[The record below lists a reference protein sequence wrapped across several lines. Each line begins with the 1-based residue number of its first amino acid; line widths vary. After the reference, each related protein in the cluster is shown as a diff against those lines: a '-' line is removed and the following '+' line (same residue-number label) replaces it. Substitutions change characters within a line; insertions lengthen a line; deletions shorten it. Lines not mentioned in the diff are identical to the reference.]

1 MDTEAPQELLGGLSA
16 RQFMQRH
23 WQQQPLLV
31 RQAWPGVQAPL
42 TRAQAFDA
50 AGNEDIESRLVV
62 RPQPARHAASAA
74 TGWRLRRGPLPRRAL
89 PAARTPG
96 WTLLLQG
103 LDLHVKAAHDML
115 QRFRFV
121 PDALLDDVMLS
132 WASVGGGVGPHTDA
146 YDVFLLQV
154 QGQRRWRVG
163 PVPKPQWV
171 QHAPLK
177 RLRNFKPTMEWLLQ
191 PGDMLYLPPQW
202 GHDGVAEGGECM
214 TCSIGFRA
222 PAADELAQDL
232 MQLLAE
238 EETEPTTAGLS
249 LYRHPPQDTTATP
262 AAVPA
267 QLLNFAQAAI
277 QQRLSQPL
285 ALSRALGIWATEPKP
300 QVWFHPGAA
309 RAAPCAVVLHERS
322 RMMYDD
328 AHIYINGEAFVAS
341 GRDAQL
347 MRTLA
352 NQRRLGE
359 REVAR
364 LGAQARALLQDW
376 ALAGWVLASP
386 AQPAAAAAPVKKSAR

>member
-1 MDTEAPQELLGGLSA
+1 MDTEAPQELLGGLSP
-16 RQFMQRH
+16 RQFMQQH
-23 WQQQPLLV
+23 WQQKPLLV
-31 RQAWPGVQAPL
+31 RQAWPGVQSPL

-50 AGNEDIESRLVV
+50 AGNEDIESRLVM
-62 RPQPARHAASAA
+62 RPQPGKPSAP
-74 TGWRLRRGPLPRRAL
+74 GESSWRLRHGPMPRRAL

-171 QHAPLK
+171 QGSPLK
-177 RLRNFKPTMEWLLQ
+177 RLRHFKPTLEWLLQ

-202 GHDGVAEGGECM
+202 GHDGVAEGGDCM

-222 PAADELAQDL
+222 PAADDLAQDL
-232 MQLLAE
+232 LQLLTE
-238 EETEPTTAGLS
+238 EETELTAAGLS
-249 LYRHPPQDTTATP
+249 VYRHPPHGTTATP
-262 AAVPA
+262 AAMPA
-267 QLLNFAQAAI
+267 QLLSFAQAAI
-277 QQRLSQPL
+277 QHRLSQPL

-300 QVWFHPGAA
+300 QVWFQPGAA
-309 RAAPCAVVLHERS
+309 FVAGHSVALHERS
-322 RMMYDD
+322 RMMYDE
-328 AHIYINGEAFVAS
+328 AHIYINGEAFVAA

-347 MRTLA
+347 MRALA
-352 NQRRLGE
+352 NRRSLGD
-359 REVAR
+359 RDVAR

-376 ALAGWVLASP
+376 SLAGWVVVG
-386 AQPAAAAAPVKKSAR
+386 PAAAPKPAKSQGRQP